1 MQAHVYHTRLYS
13 DKAEQ
18 ILTKLYS
25 EMANSEYGGRCA
37 KNAADVKCVREADNE
52 VVIKVDR
59 HYDRLVYDRKSSD
72 EKILQWLG
80 WMIKQAA
87 YKYFLKRHLVPVD
100 VWKRDSD
107 TIIPAFERRNIP
119 AFSSDNTETK
129 TDYNIAITVADLYC
143 IYEIL
148 SGRKNIERKYN
159 KDLVNSIRGH
169 QRDPLSTEVESL
181 RRQEV
186 ASIEKQ
192 YKSIIGDCNTDSYRY
207 VSLNSSTVTSAQK
220 ELRTEYDKLIHEFN
234 RKVEAM
240 EQELTTKWKAK
251 AAALALEC
259 DKKIAEINAAMA
271 IPN

>member
-1 MQAHVYHTRLYS
+1 MQTHVYHTRLYS

-18 ILTKLYS
+18 IFTKLYH
-25 EMANSEYGGRCA
+25 EMANGEYGGRCA
-37 KNAADVKCVREADNE
+37 KNATDVKCVREADNE
-52 VVIKVDR
+52 VVIKVDS
-59 HYDRLVYDRKSSD
+59 HYTRLIYDRKSSD
-72 EKILQWLG
+72 EKLLQWLG

-87 YKYFLKRHLVPVD
+87 YKYFRTRNLEPED

-107 TIIPAFERRNIP
+107 TIIPAF
-119 AFSSDNTETK
+119 SSYNSQTK
-129 TDYNIAITVADLYC
+129 IDYDIAITVADLYC

-169 QRDPLSTEVESL
+169 QRDPLSTEVEST

-192 YKSIIGDCNTDSYRY
+192 YKTMINDCNKDSYRY
-207 VSLNSSTVTSAQK
+207 VSLNSSNITSAQK

-240 EQELTTKWKAK
+240 EQELSTKWNAK

>member
-1 MQAHVYHTRLYS
+1 MQTHVYHTGLYS

-25 EMANSEYGGRCA
+25 EMAHSEYGVRCA

-52 VVIKVDR
+52 VVIKVDS
-59 HYDRLVYDRKSSD
+59 HYIRLVYDRKSSD

-87 YKYFLKRHLVPVD
+87 YKYFRKRRLEPED

-107 TIIPAFERRNIP
+107 TIIPAF
-119 AFSSDNTETK
+119 SSYNTETK
-129 TDYNIAITVADLYC
+129 TDYDIAITVADLYC

-169 QRDPLSTEVESL
+169 QRDPLSTEVEST

-192 YKSIIGDCNTDSYRY
+192 YKTMINDCNKDSYRY
-207 VSLNSSTVTSAQK
+207 VSLNSSNITSAQK

-240 EQELTTKWKAK
+240 EQELSAKWNAK

-259 DKKIAEINAAMA
+259 DKKIAEINAALA

>member
-1 MQAHVYHTRLYS
+1 MRVHVYHTGLYS
-13 DKAEQ
+13 DKAAQ

-25 EMANSEYGGRCA
+25 EMANGEYGGRCA

-52 VVIKVDR
+52 VVIIVDS
-59 HYDRLVYDRKSSD
+59 HYTRLVYDRKSSD

-87 YKYFLKRHLVPVD
+87 YKYFSPREIAPAY

-107 TIIPAFERRNIP
+107 TIIPE
-119 AFSSDNTETK
+119 FSSYNTQTK
-129 TDYNIAITVADLYC
+129 IDYDIAITVADLYC

-169 QRDPLSTEVESL
+169 QRDPLSTEVEST

-220 ELRTEYDKLIHEFN
+220 ELRTEYDKMRNEFD

-240 EQELTTKWKAK
+240 ELELITKWKAK

>member
-18 ILTKLYS
+18 IFTKLYS
-25 EMANSEYGGRCA
+25 EMANCKYGGRCA
-37 KNAADVKCVREADNE
+37 KNATDAKCVREVDNE
-52 VVIKVDR
+52 VVIKVDS
-59 HYDRLVYDRKSSD
+59 HYTRLVYDRKSSD
-72 EKILQWLG
+72 EKLLQWLG

-87 YKYFLKRHLVPVD
+87 YKYFRTRHLEPED

-107 TIIPAFERRNIP
+107 TIIPE
-119 AFSSDNTETK
+119 FSSYNSQTK
-129 TDYNIAITVADLYC
+129 IDYDIAITVADLYC

-169 QRDPLSTEVESL
+169 QRDPLSTEVEST

-186 ASIEKQ
+186 ASVEKQ

-240 EQELTTKWKAK
+240 EQELSTKWNAK

>member
-1 MQAHVYHTRLYS
+1 MRVHVYHTGLYS

-18 ILTKLYS
+18 IFTKLYS
-25 EMANSEYGGRCA
+25 EMANCKYGARCA

-52 VVIKVDR
+52 VVIIVDS
-59 HYDRLVYDRKSSD
+59 HYTPLVYDRKSSD
-72 EKILQWLG
+72 EKLLQWLG

-87 YKYFLKRHLVPVD
+87 YKYFSTLNLVPED

-107 TIIPAFERRNIP
+107 TIVP
-119 AFSSDNTETK
+119 AFSSDDTKTK

-169 QRDPLSTEVESL
+169 QRDPLSTEVEST

-220 ELRTEYDKLIHEFN
+220 ELRTEYDKLIHKFN
-234 RKVEAM
+234 RNVEAM
-240 EQELTTKWKAK
+240 EQELITKWNAK
-251 AAALALEC
+251 ASALALEC
-259 DKKIAEINAAMA
+259 DKKIAEINAAMT